1 MPVLV
6 PLFLPGM
13 SSPVAI
19 GSVVAGFRLDSLL
32 GQGAMG
38 AVYLAEDRESAGRKV
53 ALKLL
58 APELAEDERFRQ
70 RFLRESQ
77 LAASLEHPYI
87 VPILGSGDEDG
98 VLYLAMAYIPGLDL
112 RELLRRDG
120 PLEPE
125 RALRLVG
132 QVADAL
138 DAAHTAGL
146 VHRDVKPG
154 NILVAENDHAY
165 VCDFGLARHL
175 SSASSLTTD
184 RGLVGTID
192 YIPPEQIEGGDID
205 GRADVYSLGCV
216 LFECLAGSRPFD
228 RESELSV
235 VFAHLNEPPPRLS
248 EVRPDL
254 PASFDDVFAAALAKS
269 PAERYSTCG
278 DLVEAARAALQG
290 RTLVPRRRRRRRL
303 AVAVI
308 AAIVAVGAVVGGILL
323 GRNGSPPG
331 PPAITQT
338 AIAGARLGLHRAA
351 YEKILGHA
359 VPVSLPPDL
368 PGAPSSEYEMLAFE
382 DKVWAFFPDGL
393 EGTATIIVTWDEKYK
408 TAEGIGPCSTIDE
421 LKAAYGDR
429 VKPDHYGTIKKK
441 NGTTDYYM
449 YDVGKNLL
457 FPVSGELSKPGHPVP
472 GKYIPAVGLFNG
484 SVPGADESF
493 GARPFA
499 TFVTGNQ
506 TPQCTP

>member
-1 MPVLV
+1 MPSDVRTGTVL
-6 PLFLPGM
+6 
-13 SSPVAI
+13 
-19 GSVVAGFRLDSLL
+19 AGFRIESQI
-32 GQGAMG
+32 GEGAMG
-38 AVYLAEDRESAGRKV
+38 TVYLAEDTRRGGQV
-53 ALKLL
+53 ALKVLIR
-58 APELAEDERFRQ
+58 ELAEDERFRR
-70 RFLRESQ
+70 RFLRESK
-77 LAASLEHPYI
+77 LAASLDHPHV
-87 VPILGSGDEDG
+87 VPIVNTGEEDG
-98 VLYLAMAYIPGLDL
+98 VLYLAMKLVEGVDL
-112 RELLRRDG
+112 RRLLRQEGRLD
-120 PLEPE
+120 PDSAI
-125 RALRLVG
+125 ALVA
-132 QVADAL
+132 QVAQAL
-138 DAAHTAGL
+138 DAAHAAGL
-146 VHRDVKPG
+146 VHRDVKPA
-154 NILVAENDHAY
+154 NILVREEPDGAHAY

-248 EVRPDL
+248 ELAPEL
-254 PASFDDVFAAALAKS
+254 PAALDDVFAAALAKS
-269 PAERYSTCG
+269 PAERYPTCG
-278 DLVEAARAALQG
+278 AFVEAARAGLKG
-290 RTLVPRRRRRRRL
+290 RTLVPRRPRRRRL

-308 AAIVAVGAVVGGILL
+308 AAIIAAGAAVGGILL
-323 GRNGSPPG
+323 GRNEAPPG
-331 PPAITQT
+331 SPAITQT
-338 AIAGARLGLHRAA
+338 AIAGARLGLHRAD

-368 PGAPSSEYEMLAFE
+368 PGAPSPGYAMLAFE

-429 VKPDHYGTIKKK
+429 VRPDYFGTIKKED
-441 NGTTDYYM
+441 GTTDYYM

-457 FPVSGELSKPGHPVP
+457 FPVSGELSKPHHPVP
-472 GKYIPAVGLFNG
+472 GKYVPAVGLFNG
-484 SVPGADESF
+484 SEPGANESF

>member
-1 MPVLV
+1 
-6 PLFLPGM
+6 M
-13 SSPVAI
+13 SSPVAT
-19 GSVVAGFRLDSLL
+19 GSVVAGFRVESLI
-32 GQGAMG
+32 GEGAMG
-38 AVYLAEDRESAGRKV
+38 SVYLAEDTGRGGQV
-53 ALKLL
+53 ALKVLVRD
-58 APELAEDERFRQ
+58 LAEDERFRR
-70 RFLRESQ
+70 RFLRESK
-77 LAASLEHPYI
+77 LAASLDHPHV
-87 VPILGSGDEDG
+87 VPILDAGEEAG
-98 VLYLAMAYIPGLDL
+98 VLYLAMEHVDGIDL
-112 RELLRRDG
+112 RALLRRESR
-120 PLEPE
+120 LNPE
-125 RALRLVG
+125 RAIALVA
-132 QVADAL
+132 QVAEAL
-138 DAAHTAGL
+138 DAAHAAGL
-146 VHRDVKPG
+146 VHRDVKPA
-154 NILVAENDHAY
+154 NILVRVEPDGEHAY

-175 SSASSLTTD
+175 SSARSLTTD

-248 EVRPDL
+248 DLAPEL
-254 PASFDDVFAAALAKS
+254 PAAFDDVFATALAKS
-269 PAERYSTCG
+269 PAARYSTCG
-278 DLVEAARAALQG
+278 ELVEAARAALQG
-290 RTLVPRRRRRRRL
+290 RAVVPRRRRRRRL
-303 AVAVI
+303 ALAVI
-308 AAIVAVGAVVGGILL
+308 AAIVAAGAAVGGILL
-323 GRNGSPPG
+323 GRNGSPPEA
-331 PPAITQT
+331 PAITQT

-368 PGAPSSEYEMLAFE
+368 PGAPSSEYAMLAFE
-382 DKVWAFFPDGL
+382 GKVWAFFPDGL

-429 VKPDHYGTIKKK
+429 VKPDHWGTIKKK

-472 GKYIPAVGLFNG
+472 GKYVPAVGLFNG
-484 SVPGADESF
+484 SEPGADDSF

-499 TFVTGNQ
+499 GFVTGNQ
-506 TPQCTP
+506 TPQCNL